1 MGAETRLAVVLFG
14 SFVLWIP
21 ALSSVL
27 RGELDA
33 GVAGIRWGVGAAL
46 VWAMVAA
53 LNQLI
58 AGYAVA
64 PTDDDLARRATD
76 GQPDSRR
83 ADRSDG
89 ARPADEAD
97 EVVDA
102 GGDTVEGREAADDD
116 GADLLGDAATTE
128 AV

>member
-1 MGAETRLAVVLFG
+1 MGADTRLAVVLFG

-33 GVAGIRWGVGAAL
+33 EVAGIRWGIGAAL

-64 PTDDDLARRATD
+64 AAEDRPARRATD
-76 GQPDSRR
+76 HAPD
-83 ADRSDG
+83 A
-89 ARPADEAD
+89 
-97 EVVDA
+97 VDA
-102 GGDTVEGREAADDD
+102 GESGDERVAEEQDVDD
-116 GADLLGDAATTE
+116 GAGLLDDATTME
-128 AV
+128 PV